1 MSQFRNGIPMPNSA
15 YEEMRAGQSE
25 SLYLDPTDL
34 RTPSKFTSSREN
46 SPAYRAFVE
55 RAKQERNHA

>member
-1 MSQFRNGIPMPNSA
+1 MSQYRNGIPIPNSA
-15 YEEMRAGQSE
+15 YEEVRAGQSE

-34 RTPSKFTSSREN
+34 RTPNRFTSSREK

-55 RAKQERNHA
+55 RAKQERKHA